1 MPVTA
6 SMSPARYWAMSITCE
21 AMSPS
26 VPAPGDVFLEPP
38 GERGGRIGRP
48 ALQIGAPHVEDFAD
62 GSLIDEFL
70 GEVDR
75 RNAPVLVGVHG
86 DDPLLRRFPGG
97 LRHGLRVLQCRGD
110 WLFRRVR
117 LPCVQRS
124 DGDFGV
130 GVVRRADAYHVDLGI
145 VDDVAPVRAAFFK
158 AEAFFRV
165 RRDFRT
171 MSQIVLK
178 PARPGRQKYL
188 GMSEYPIECAFPMNP
203 APTRPTFS
211 FFHCKILPF

>member
-1 MPVTA
+1 M
-6 SMSPARYWAMSITCE
+6 
-21 AMSPS
+21 
-26 VPAPGDVFLEPP
+26 
-38 GERGGRIGRP
+38 
-48 ALQIGAPHVEDFAD
+48 QIGAPHVENFAD

-70 GEVDR
+70 GEIDR

-86 DDPLLRRFPGG
+86 NDSLLRRFLCG

-110 WLFRRVR
+110 RLFAEYV

-130 GVVRRADAYHVDLGI
+130 DVVRRADAYHVDLGI

-165 RRDFRT
+165 RRDFRDD
-171 MSQIVLK
+171 V
-178 PARPGRQKYL
+178 AD
-188 GMSEYPIECAFPMNP
+188 CF
-203 APTRPTFS
+203 
-211 FFHCKILPF
+211 